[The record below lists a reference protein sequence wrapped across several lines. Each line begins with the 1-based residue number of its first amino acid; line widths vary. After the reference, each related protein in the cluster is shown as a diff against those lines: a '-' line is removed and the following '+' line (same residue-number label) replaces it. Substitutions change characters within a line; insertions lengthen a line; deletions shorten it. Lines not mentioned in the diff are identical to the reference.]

1 MCVSESL
8 GGTIRVPRMSLSLD
22 QLDFDLDPALIARQP
37 AQPRESA
44 RLMVVHLDSSLVEH
58 RRIEDLPVYLQSGDR
73 LVLNST
79 HVAPARFEAI
89 REDTGGHLEGLLL
102 DRVGPRSWW
111 ARIRKSRRL
120 QSRHV
125 LRLLL
130 PNGTQSSY
138 ALCVN
143 DTRDGRVLVELL
155 GDDPVD
161 DMLSTVGN
169 VPLPPYIRAA
179 RRDHDEP
186 IADPRDAAWYQ
197 TVYADRHGPT
207 HSAAA
212 PTAGLHLTEQLL
224 GTFAAK
230 GIERIDVSLE
240 VGEGTFKPVEVPI
253 LSDHPMHFE
262 RCVVSETAIQALRRP
277 CKGRTI
283 AVGTT
288 VVRTLESLP
297 TPLPLRG
304 GLDFSTNLLI
314 EPGYDFRFINGLL
327 TNFHLPRS
335 TLLALVGALTGID
348 RLHKLYAEAIAHR
361 YRFFSYGDAMLL
373 LGGEAT

>member
-1 MCVSESL
+1 MCLSL
-8 GGTIRVPRMSLSLD
+8 GTVPFVYPRMSLSLE

-37 AQPRESA
+37 AQPREAA
-44 RLMVVHLDSSLVEH
+44 RLMVVHLGSSLIEH
-58 RRIEDLPVYLQSGDR
+58 RRIQDLSVYLHSGDR

-79 HVAPARFEAI
+79 HVMPARFDAI
-89 REDTGGHLEGLLL
+89 RSDTGGHLEGLLL

-120 QSRHV
+120 RPRHLLTLLHSDGTPSPYT
-125 LRLLL
+125 LR
-130 PNGTQSSY
+130 
-138 ALCVN
+138 VN
-143 DTRDGRVLVELL
+143 DTHDGRILVELL
-155 GDDPVD
+155 GDDSVD
-161 DMLSTVGN
+161 NVLRAVGN

-197 TVYADRHGPT
+197 TVYADRDGPT

-212 PTAGLHLTEQLL
+212 PTAGLHLSDELL
-224 GTFAAK
+224 ESLDAK
-230 GIERIDVSLE
+230 GVERIDVSLE
-240 VGEGTFKPVEVPI
+240 VGEGTFKPVEVET
-253 LSDHPMHFE
+253 LSEHQMHFE
-262 RCVVSETAIQALRRP
+262 RCVVTEAAIQSLRRP
-277 CKGRTI
+277 CSGRTI

-297 TPLPLRG
+297 TPLPSRG
-304 GLDFSTNLLI
+304 GLDFSTDLLI

-348 RLHKLYAEAIAHR
+348 RLHELYAEAIAHQ

-373 LGGEAT
+373 LGGEAP